1 MEPYLESVTAVS
13 LVGIGTR
20 TTNADEANPEMARI
34 PDLYQQFFSQQV
46 GDSIPERNNPALLYA
61 VYTNYESDHQGAYDF
76 LLCQQGNSTSAL
88 PEGLTAV
95 TVPAGQY
102 LVFEASGEMPQTVV
116 TTWQTIWGYF
126 DESVPY
132 RRLYTVDFE
141 RYDQT
146 LSNQVK
152 IYIAVEPR

>member
-1 MEPYLESVTAVS
+1 MEPYLESVATVS

-20 TTNADEANPEMARI
+20 TTNADEANPEIARI

-46 GDSIPERNNPALLYA
+46 GDSIPERSDPALLYA

-76 LLCQQGNSTSAL
+76 LLCQQGGSTSAL

-95 TVPAGQY
+95 TVPASQY

-116 TTWQTIWGYF
+116 VTWQTIWGYF
-126 DESVPY
+126 DDSIPY

-146 LSNQVK
+146 QSNQVK